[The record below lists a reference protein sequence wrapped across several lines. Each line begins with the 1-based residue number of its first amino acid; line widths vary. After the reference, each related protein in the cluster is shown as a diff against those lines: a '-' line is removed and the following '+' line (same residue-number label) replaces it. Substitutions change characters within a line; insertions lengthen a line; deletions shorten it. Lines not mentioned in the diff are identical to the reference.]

1 MRVFAIGD
9 LHLPGGQRKPMD
21 VFGAHWEG
29 HFDKICADWR
39 KKVEDEDVVLL
50 PGDISWAMTLEEAA
64 PDLAAV
70 CALPGRK
77 IFLRGNH
84 DYWWSSLTRLRALLP
99 AGNYALQ
106 NDALALSGI
115 AFAGSRGWTVPGPN
129 SEAQDEKIYRR
140 EVMRLELSLQD
151 AAKKRL
157 PIVAMLH
164 YPPFNERRE
173 DSGFTELLERF
184 GVRHCVYGHLHA
196 EGLRGAFS
204 GERKGVVY
212 HQVSC
217 DGTGFALRRICGENA
232 E

>member
-84 DYWWSSLTRLRALLP
+84 DYWWSSLTRLRALLRLMSCVEDTNLLARRGP
-99 AGNYALQ
+99 EQAAWVRKQAIALA
-106 NDALALSGI
+106 NRFSLDSVRRLDAEMTRRGLSPGGCADLLAVTIFLDAL
-115 AFAGSRGWTVPGPN
+115 
-129 SEAQDEKIYRR
+129 
-140 EVMRLELSLQD
+140 
-151 AAKKRL
+151 
-157 PIVAMLH
+157 
-164 YPPFNERRE
+164 ER
-173 DSGFTELLERF
+173 
-184 GVRHCVYGHLHA
+184 A
-196 EGLRGAFS
+196 E
-204 GERKGVVY
+204 
-212 HQVSC
+212 Q
-217 DGTGFALRRICGENA
+217 
-232 E
+232 